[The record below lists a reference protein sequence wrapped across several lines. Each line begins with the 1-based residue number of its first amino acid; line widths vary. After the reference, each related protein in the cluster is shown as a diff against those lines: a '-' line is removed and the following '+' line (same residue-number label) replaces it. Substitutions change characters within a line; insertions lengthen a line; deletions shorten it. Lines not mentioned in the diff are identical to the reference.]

1 MSRSRE
7 SRYSLRWGSAR
18 SEGGQPEVDTPLG
31 GLFSPQYN
39 VVPSSF
45 SSIQTQ
51 CPFWSYI
58 AFVHEENT
66 YIGVVL
72 PPLHHRTSVIFSG
85 FRVQWALLPSGT
97 MNRSGWIQIIPCSRL
112 RIHTHTHAH
121 IQIRTHEGSG
131 RNERMEGQRSFG
143 GRRRRRTQYLRPSVC
158 PALRRIR
165 RQSYSATLLLHDP
178 CLLAHHNNVF
188 IK

>member
-1 MSRSRE
+1 MAA
-7 SRYSLRWGSAR
+7 L
-18 SEGGQPEVDTPLG
+18 DTPLG
-31 GLFSPQYN
+31 GLLSSRQYN

-51 CPFWSYI
+51 CPFWSYNFRPRGRRTPVASSYVGDFQRLSRAMGTAAI
-58 AFVHEENT
+58 WSHEQ
-66 YIGVVL
+66 G
-72 PPLHHRTSVIFSG
+72 
-85 FRVQWALLPSGT
+85 
-97 MNRSGWIQIIPCSRL
+97 GWIQIIPRSRS
-112 RIHTHTHAH
+112 RIHTHVHA
-121 IQIRTHEGSG
+121 RTHTRDRDETKEWKDKG
-131 RNERMEGQRSFG
+131 SFG